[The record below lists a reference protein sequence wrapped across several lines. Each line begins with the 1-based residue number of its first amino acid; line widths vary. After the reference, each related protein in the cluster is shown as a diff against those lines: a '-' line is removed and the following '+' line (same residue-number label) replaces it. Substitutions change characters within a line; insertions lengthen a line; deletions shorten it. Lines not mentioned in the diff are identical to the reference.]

1 LTQRLPPPRS
11 LQHHCLRTFAAH
23 WEELSE
29 YEQHHLPA
37 LPAALREAVLS
48 YLTLY
53 GKRGCLDVKS
63 FKILFQDSGEGTTA
77 WEDIRFLDLT
87 ELLNEGFTLND
98 LAKSL
103 KRPTRQLVDEL
114 EQLNIAGRKPTLTG
128 KQVATGVVLESW
140 EEDVDED
147 GDAQAVLPAQLKTPY
162 FGNLCRLSLAHPGA
176 WASWPDLLKASPQL
190 NKLTHLSLAYW
201 PRPTV
206 TPNAV
211 TSSVL
216 SKFGRYVTS

>member
-1 LTQRLPPPRS
+1 
-11 LQHHCLRTFAAH
+11 
-23 WEELSE
+23 
-29 YEQHHLPA
+29 
-37 LPAALREAVLS
+37 VLS

-53 GKRGCLDVKS
+53 GKRGSLDVKS

-87 ELLNEGFTLND
+87 ELLNDGFTLND

-114 EQLNIAGRKPTLTG
+114 EQFNIVDCEPKLTG
-128 KQVATGVVLESW
+128 NQAATGVVLDSW

-147 GDAQAVLPAQLKTPY
+147 GDVQAVLPAQLKTPY
-162 FGNLCRLSLAHPGA
+162 FRNLCRLSLAHPGG
-176 WASWPDLLKASPQL
+176 WASWPDLLKASPHL

-211 TSSVL
+211 ASSVL
-216 SKFGRYVTS
+216 SKFGRYVKL